1 MLCDIIKE
9 VVTSEPDLQIVG
21 QLAARVDLAGAVDQ
35 TRADVVVVGLRD
47 HELPSDCLAL
57 FDSHPRTRLLGI
69 AADGRRAFLY
79 ELRPQRT
86 PLGEV
91 SPAGLIEAIRGT
103 GAPVQGDTP

>member
-47 HELPSDCLAL
+47 HELPGDCLAL
-57 FDSHPRTRLLGI
+57 FHSHPRTRLLGI

-91 SPAGLIEAIRGT
+91 SPAGLIEAIRGA